1 MFFRCFLDDNKITID
16 INFEFSITAN
26 YILEVKL
33 MKNEELEKEITDE
46 KTGISYTLVGD
57 YYLPNLNLEQEE
69 KVQLNKYGLLRLDYL
84 KKHKKAEL
92 SIMFMD
98 MTLNKHLKEVQELAQ
113 ARVNELVE
121 QLKSKSGLTEDMKNT
136 DMLYWVGTMN
146 AIKNQAEEIVLKE
159 LIYV

>member
-1 MFFRCFLDDNKITID
+1 MENK
-16 INFEFSITAN
+16 
-26 YILEVKL
+26 
-33 MKNEELEKEITDE
+33 ELKKEITDE
-46 KTGISYTLVGD
+46 KTGISYTLVGN
-57 YYLPNLNLEQEE
+57 YYLPNLKLDQEE

-98 MTLNKHLKEVQELAQ
+98 MTLNKHLKVVQELAQ

-121 QLKSKSGLTEDMKNT
+121 QLKAKSGLTEDMKNT

-146 AIKNQAEEIVLKE
+146 AIKKQAEEIVLKE

>member
-1 MFFRCFLDDNKITID
+1 
-16 INFEFSITAN
+16 
-26 YILEVKL
+26 

-57 YYLPNLNLEQEE
+57 YYLPNLKLEQEE

-84 KKHKKAEL
+84 KEYKKVDF
-92 SIMFMD
+92 SIMFMNR
-98 MTLNKHLKEVQELAQ
+98 TLNKHLKEVQELAQ

-121 QLKSKSGLTEDMKNT
+121 QLKAKSDITEDMKNT

>member
-1 MFFRCFLDDNKITID
+1 MENK
-16 INFEFSITAN
+16 
-26 YILEVKL
+26 
-33 MKNEELEKEITDE
+33 ELKKEITDE
-46 KTGISYTLVGD
+46 KTGICYTLVGD
-57 YYLPNLNLEQEE
+57 YYLPNLKLEQEE

-113 ARVNELVE
+113 ARVNKLVE
-121 QLKSKSGLTEDMKNT
+121 QLKVKSGLTEDMKNT

>member
-1 MFFRCFLDDNKITID
+1 
-16 INFEFSITAN
+16 
-26 YILEVKL
+26 
-33 MKNEELEKEITDE
+33 MKNKELKKEITDE

-57 YYLPNLNLEQEE
+57 YYLPNLKLEQEE

-136 DMLYWVGTMN
+136 DILYWFGTMN

>member
-1 MFFRCFLDDNKITID
+1 
-16 INFEFSITAN
+16 
-26 YILEVKL
+26 
-33 MKNEELEKEITDE
+33 MKNEELKKEITDE

-57 YYLPNLNLEQEE
+57 YYLPNLKLEQEE
-69 KVQLNKYGLLRLDYL
+69 KVQLNKYGQLRLDYL
-84 KKHKKAEL
+84 KEYKKVEL
-92 SIMFMD
+92 SIMFMN

-121 QLKSKSGLTEDMKNT
+121 QLKAKSGLTEDMKNT

-159 LIYV
+159 LICV